1 MPDYIKLKSLKQFAV
16 SLDIYQKR
24 FKISTSYTHSRVII
38 DLSFWRTLGMSD
50 HGRLSPIN
58 FLLIYK
64 KSTSF
69 FNSFLTYWTFRN
81 LTIWAVES
89 SSLTRIQDLELCPTW
104 KLEWEVKNQS
114 SQTVFKKTNDKIF
127 KKNKQNSLFWGP
139 FWSKYEQ
146 IWNFSNNKVVSSKM
160 LKIITFIAINQKKQS
175 TAPTKMLNWP
185 IEAVRDE
192 QTTMI
197 S

>member
-1 MPDYIKLKSLKQFAV
+1 MRSNIYVWINWFLLWIYIHIKNQFHASVYSGDIEFSGILQLGWSRAHLDMPDYIKLKSLKQFAV

-24 FKISTSYTHSRVII
+24 FKISTSYTYSRVII
-38 DLSFWRTLGMSD
+38 DLSFWRTLGMSY

-104 KLEWEVKNQS
+104 KLEWEVKN
-114 SQTVFKKTNDKIF
+114 
-127 KKNKQNSLFWGP
+127 
-139 FWSKYEQ
+139 
-146 IWNFSNNKVVSSKM
+146 
-160 LKIITFIAINQKKQS
+160 
-175 TAPTKMLNWP
+175 
-185 IEAVRDE
+185 
-192 QTTMI
+192 
-197 S
+197 